1 MIVTIIYTSS
11 MILAYLFNSNKL
23 KESVSEDGVDTPKL
37 AKKKKKFLNYPC
49 GHENHLLLLLE

>member
-1 MIVTIIYTSS
+1 

-23 KESVSEDGVDTPKL
+23 KESVSEDGVDTPKP